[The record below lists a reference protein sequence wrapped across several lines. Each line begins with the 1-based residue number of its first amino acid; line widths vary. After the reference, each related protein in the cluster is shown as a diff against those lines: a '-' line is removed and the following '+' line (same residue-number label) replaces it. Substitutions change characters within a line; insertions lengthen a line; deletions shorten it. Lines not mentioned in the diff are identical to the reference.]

1 MLDLFIIDTINKDIT
16 QFVNHIL
23 VSVFKMVFS
32 LKHLAFLSFEFE
44 LTLCMLLHQTVEKP
58 NFRN

>member
-1 MLDLFIIDTINKDIT
+1 MLELFIIDTINKDIT

-44 LTLCMLLHQTVEKP
+44 LTLCMLLH
-58 NFRN
+58 